1 MSTSPNP
8 QTIDADYALGP
19 AIPIEDSAEYQI
31 ARDHRDRSAAYFPMP
46 SAGDCALFAA
56 TEIGEYLDALIRLHG
71 TAYRR
76 NNARNVDTQAELG
89 QVGYMILSTL
99 IAIDRG
105 DRSRPDERSRR
116 AAILGTRIGLAI
128 SAMAGGDHEHARR
141 DLEIAFSIWRHLCA
155 EEGAAPATLIDM
167 ITRQIDA
174 KHAPAGGPSP
184 KTVIGDA

>member
-71 TAYRR
+71 TAYKR
-76 NNARNVDTQAELG
+76 NSARNVDTQAELG
-89 QVGYMILSTL
+89 QVGCMIFSTL

-116 AAILGTRIGLAI
+116 AAIPARGSAWRSPRWQAATTNTPGAIGDRFFDLAPPVR
-128 SAMAGGDHEHARR
+128 GGRR
-141 DLEIAFSIWRHLCA
+141 
-155 EEGAAPATLIDM
+155 APATLIDM

-174 KHAPAGGPSP
+174 KHAPTGGPSP

>member
-71 TAYRR
+71 TAYKR
-76 NNARNVDTQAELG
+76 NSARNVDTQAELRSG
-89 QVGYMILSTL
+89 WLHDPQHP
-99 IAIDRG
+99 DRHRPRRPQPARRTQPARRHPRHADRPG
-105 DRSRPDERSRR
+105 DLRDGRRRPRTRPARSRDRFFDLAPPVRGGRRR
-116 AAILGTRIGLAI
+116 ARHPDRH
-128 SAMAGGDHEHARR
+128 DHA
-141 DLEIAFSIWRHLCA
+141 
-155 EEGAAPATLIDM
+155 
-167 ITRQIDA
+167 QIDA
-174 KHAPAGGPSP
+174 ARASRQPV
-184 KTVIGDA
+184 T